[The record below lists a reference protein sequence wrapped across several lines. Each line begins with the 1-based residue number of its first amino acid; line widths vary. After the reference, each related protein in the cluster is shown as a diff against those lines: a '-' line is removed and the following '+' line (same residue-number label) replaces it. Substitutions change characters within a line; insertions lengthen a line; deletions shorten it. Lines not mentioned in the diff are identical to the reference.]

1 MEKKIYDK
9 GLEEDGQ
16 YEIGVESVNQG
27 LIQAMAGIPG
37 VEIDTEKSS
46 LAFNNNTDLHQVI
59 AAIVPH
65 ARIVFV
71 KSSENDLE
79 NMLKG
84 E

>member
-1 MEKKIYDK
+1 
-9 GLEEDGQ
+9 
-16 YEIGVESVNQG
+16 
-27 LIQAMAGIPG
+27 MAGIPG